1 MRKLYPLLI
10 SLIVGI
16 LPAYSNEV
24 DEKKE
29 AEMLQ
34 LLESKI
40 DMSKPPNR
48 GEQMF
53 VYLLDENGK
62 QVADVTGLQLKNFSE
77 GLATFSVD
85 VKINAGGVFIPTFGQ
100 TESGFIDVTSK
111 KVIPAQFNQCGNFSE
126 GLAWCLDKSNK
137 FSYIDRTGKKVFTLE
152 NWCICGEFS
161 DGLAAFN
168 PAKIEKSK
176 DEQEKIILG
185 KWGFIDKTGKTVIDA
200 KYELVKEF
208 SHGRAAVKLDDKWFF
223 IDKNGKQF
231 GDIYDKA
238 ISFSESLAAVRTQ
251 SKWGYIDPS
260 GKLVIPQTFD
270 DAQKFS
276 EGLASVRVGNLVG
289 FIDRAGK
296 TVIEPQFK
304 DTFPFTQGLA
314 AVKNASDSWGFID
327 KSGKVIIEPAFD
339 DANSFSCSRALVKKG
354 FEYGYVD
361 LQGNYVVKPQFVFAR
376 PYSDNRAV
384 VTDKNWNHPIAR
396 GMLMGMHLKDIKIHK
411 DSKSFSGVYIPVS
424 FEDALKELDEILP
437 PAAKHDIQVI
447 QQAEMI
453 NYHHGFG
460 TWLRNNWGLWK
471 GGALSQ
477 DMQKRGFTHPDDMSG
492 TIFDSYWLKV
502 HGKPI
507 DLKAESDHY
516 KEFWNQAKNLTKRE
530 LDKIPS
536 KKLPSPK

>member
-1 MRKLYPLLI
+1 MRKFYPLLL
-10 SLIVGI
+10 SLIASI

-29 AEMLQ
+29 AEMLL

-40 DMSKPPNR
+40 DLSKPPSR

-53 VYLLDENGK
+53 MYLLDENGK
-62 QVADVTGLQLKNFSE
+62 QVADVTGLQPKDFSE
-77 GLATFSVD
+77 GLAAFSVD
-85 VKINAGGVFIPTFGQ
+85 VKINVGGVFLPTFGQ
-100 TESGFIDVTSK
+100 TESGFIDVNGN
-111 KVIPAQFNQCGNFSE
+111 KVIPTQFNQCGKFSE
-126 GLAWCLDKSNK
+126 GLAGCLSKASK
-137 FSYIDRTGKKVFTLE
+137 FSYIDRTGKTVFTLD
-152 NWCICGEFS
+152 NHCVSSEFH
-161 DGLAAFN
+161 DGLAVFASM
-168 PAKIEKSK
+168 KK
-176 DEQEKIILG
+176 DESKEGQGGFVPG
-185 KWGFIDKTGKTVIDA
+185 KCGFIDKTGKTVIEA

-208 SHGRAAVKLDDKWFF
+208 SQGRAAVKLNDKWFF
-223 IDKNGKQF
+223 IDQNGNQIGNTF
-231 GDIYDKA
+231 DKA
-238 ISFSESLAAVRTQ
+238 TSFSESLAAVRTQ
-251 SKWGYIDPS
+251 SKWGYIEPS
-260 GKLVIPQTFD
+260 GKLIIPQTFD

-276 EGLASVRVGNLVG
+276 DGLAAVRVGNLVG
-289 FIDRAGK
+289 FIDRTGK

-314 AVKNASDSWGFID
+314 AVKNASNLWGFID
-327 KSGKVIIEPAFD
+327 KSGKVVIEPAFD
-339 DANSFSCSRALVKKG
+339 EANSFSCSRALVKKG

-361 LQGNYVVKPQFVFAR
+361 LQGNYVVKPQFVFAH

-384 VTDKNWNHPIAR
+384 VTDKNWNHPISR

-411 DSKSFSGVYIPVS
+411 DSKSFSGIYIPVS

-516 KEFWNQAKNLTKRE
+516 KEYWNQVKNLTKKE